1 MSKKQEKKSK
11 AKKSNGKPAEDE
23 EILEQN
29 ASPDKKEPNNLDA
42 SEPTPEDM
50 ETEQE
55 EPIRMI
61 MLPAEEVDKRK
72 QDLEEVQELAEKN
85 FDGWQRERADFLNYK
100 KHIERDR
107 AQTRQNITGEI
118 VKKYLPVLD
127 DIELA
132 LKNQPVEETAESWRE
147 GIDLIHRKLQNIIES
162 EGATRIPAEKEIFDP
177 TRHEAMTYEEHLD
190 HESGEIIE
198 VIKQGY
204 MLGDHV
210 LRPALVR
217 VAK

>member
-1 MSKKQEKKSK
+1 MPKKQEKKSK
-11 AKKSNGKPAEDE
+11 AKNTNGKPVKDE
-23 EILEQN
+23 EFLEEN
-29 ASPDKKEPNNLDA
+29 ASPNENEPADMD
-42 SEPTPEDM
+42 EGVTTPEDV
-50 ETEQE
+50 ETTEE
-55 EPIRMI
+55 EPIRMV
-61 MLPAEEVDKRK
+61 MLPADDIDKLN
-72 QDLEEVQELAEKN
+72 QDLEETQELAEKN

-107 AQTRQNITGEI
+107 AQTLKNITGEI

-147 GIDLIHRKLQNIIES
+147 GIDLIHRKLQSIIES
-162 EGATRIPAEKEIFDP
+162 EGASRIPAEKEIFDP
-177 TRHEAMTYEEHLD
+177 TRHEAITYEESSD

-198 VIKQGY
+198 VMKQGY
-204 MLGDHV
+204 MLGDRV